1 MRSPRSGAV
10 EAWRGRRACRCRT
23 TTNGGNRSRSRRS
36 SASYWKVPS
45 KPRAQIPRLATV
57 AFAERLNE
65 GRASE
70 TRELVQGP
78 LMADPLMDVES
89 ERTKDREERL
99 WIEALGREFASLLD
113 RAVCEEDCSGRHPAP
128 GEVGGCRRSEPL
140 ERVAVAEGRVEP
152 MRDSLPAELAGAEGG
167 DEGMLRARGGV
178 PIADRDRF
186 RAVHPVGRER
196 GEAVADPRLLA
207 HRAGGRQPLRP
218 PRFGVG
224 ERIAAVVR
232 GVEVV
237 Q

>member
-10 EAWRGRRACRCRT
+10 ASWRERRACRCRT

-99 WIEALGREFASLLD
+99 LIEARGRAS
-113 RAVCEEDCSGRHPAP
+113 ATA
-128 GEVGGCRRSEPL
+128 RSCHR
-140 ERVAVAEGRVEP
+140 ERV
-152 MRDSLPAELAGAEGG
+152 
-167 DEGMLRARGGV
+167 
-178 PIADRDRF
+178 
-186 RAVHPVGRER
+186 
-196 GEAVADPRLLA
+196 
-207 HRAGGRQPLRP
+207 
-218 PRFGVG
+218 
-224 ERIAAVVR
+224 
-232 GVEVV
+232 
-237 Q
+237 